1 MFSRRRAVSLY
12 TQPRPCRIHYFFL
25 QGRRGELCYF
35 SSRYHYFHDH
45 VFDPG
50 RTLSKPANHPD
61 PAQLRTWLQGAA
73 RRDRAAFR
81 ALYDASSPRLYG
93 LALRILGRRELAEEV
108 VQESFVAIW
117 HHAIDYESS
126 LSAPMTWMTAIVR
139 NRAFDLLRRSRAEG
153 TTDTVDR
160 HALESIADLAAT
172 PAERL
177 QMSSDAQALA
187 DCMAA
192 LEERHRE
199 VVGMAFFHDLSHS
212 DVADKLMLP
221 LGTVKTWI
229 RRSLAR
235 LHACLGAR
243 GAA

>member
-1 MFSRRRAVSLY
+1 VS
-12 TQPRPCRIHYFFL
+12 TTVN
-25 QGRRGELCYF
+25 
-35 SSRYHYFHDH
+35 S
-45 VFDPG
+45 
-50 RTLSKPANHPD
+50 PD
-61 PAQLRTWLQGAA
+61 PVQLRGWLHGAA
-73 RRDRAAFR
+73 RHDRVAFR

-108 VQESFVAIW
+108 LQESFVAIW

-139 NRAFDLLRRSRAEG
+139 NRAFDLLRRSRHEG
-153 TTDTVDR
+153 DTDAVDR

-172 PAERL
+172 PAERM

-187 DCMAA
+187 DCLAS
-192 LEERHRE
+192 LEDRHRE
-199 VVGMAFFHDLSHS
+199 VVGMAFFHDLSYS
-212 DVADKLMLP
+212 DVADKLVLP

-235 LHACLGAR
+235 LHACLSAR

>member
-1 MFSRRRAVSLY
+1 MNTAATHS
-12 TQPRPCRIHYFFL
+12 
-25 QGRRGELCYF
+25 
-35 SSRYHYFHDH
+35 
-45 VFDPG
+45 
-50 RTLSKPANHPD
+50 D
-61 PAQLRTWLQGAA
+61 PAQLRAWLHGAA
-73 RRDRAAFR
+73 HRDRAAFR

-108 VQESFVAIW
+108 LQESFVAIW
-117 HHAIDYESS
+117 HHAVDYESA
-126 LSAPMTWMTAIVR
+126 LSAPMTWMTTIVR
-139 NRAFDLLRRSRAEG
+139 NRAFDLLRRARHDGEADAADSHAMESL
-153 TTDTVDR
+153 VDM
-160 HALESIADLAAT
+160 AAT

-177 QMSSDAQALA
+177 QMSSEAQALA

-192 LEERHRE
+192 LEEKHRE

-212 DVADKLMLP
+212 DVAEKLTLP

-235 LHACLGAR
+235 LHACLSAR

>member
-1 MFSRRRAVSLY
+1 MSTVA
-12 TQPRPCRIHYFFL
+12 
-25 QGRRGELCYF
+25 
-35 SSRYHYFHDH
+35 
-45 VFDPG
+45 
-50 RTLSKPANHPD
+50 AAAD
-61 PAQLRTWLQGAA
+61 PAQLRAWLHGAA
-73 RRDRAAFR
+73 QRDRSAFR

-117 HHAIDYESS
+117 HHAVDYQSA
-126 LSAPMTWMTAIVR
+126 LSAPMTWMTTIVR
-139 NRAFDLLRRSRAEG
+139 NRAFDLLRRSRSEG
-153 TTDTVDR
+153 
-160 HALESIADLAAT
+160 LEDAADGEVLASLPDLAAT
-172 PAERL
+172 PAERM
-177 QMSSDAQALA
+177 QMSSEAQALA

-192 LEERHRE
+192 LEEKHRE

-212 DVADKLMLP
+212 DVADKLTLP

-235 LHACLGAR
+235 LHACLSAR